1 MQQTHLRIAHV
12 TTQLQDTEGGPGR
25 LVRRQMED
33 GHHCHGHPK
42 VNAATNPGGHS
53 QEHTYGHRHGNSTP
67 NPPAKPLK
75 ATKEALDPAGLRST
89 VGGSLQRP
97 QRHSPWDLTH
107 GSGHGAGRSKRCF
120 QAHHCFCA
128 KMTQT
133 GWEKPVV
140 HREDEQLWKW
150 EAVLTSGHGSGTRI
164 PSPDFEAAVIGLQPR
179 LCSAGASPP

>member
-25 LVRRQMED
+25 LVRRQVED

-42 VNAATNPGGHS
+42 VSAATNPGGRS

-89 VGGSLQRP
+89 AGGSLQRP

-150 EAVLTSGHGSGTRI
+150 EAVLTSGHGSGTRV
-164 PSPDFEAAVIGLQPR
+164 PSPDFAAAVIGLQPR

>member
-25 LVRRQMED
+25 LVRRQVED

-42 VNAATNPGGHS
+42 VSAVTNPGGRS

-89 VGGSLQRP
+89 AGGSLQRP

-150 EAVLTSGHGSGTRI
+150 EAVLTSGHGSGTRV
-164 PSPDFEAAVIGLQPR
+164 PSPDFAAAVIGLQPR